1 MNNSIKEKIQQKE
14 FAALKDSHNVILR
27 WATGVGKS
35 HETIMLINNAQQT
48 LNKKCRVLL
57 VIAERAHK
65 DNWDAE
71 FTKWSL
77 DKSKFTITT
86 ICYASLKK
94 HYKEEYDIIILDEC
108 HHSFTD
114 LRLEVL
120 STIKSKYVFALSA
133 TLPTLDIAL
142 FEKIWGHFNVSNITM
157 KKAIDNNVL
166 PEPKVNLIKLELDSS
181 KQDQVIK
188 YSRANRNS
196 PTVKFE
202 DRWKYIKAGT
212 PCNILCTEKQ
222 KYQYYTDNMEYWKN
236 RYIISHNE
244 FQRNKWLNIASA
256 RKRFIG
262 DLKIRYAYKLVKSIP
277 INKRFICF
285 CSSILQCSALGGK
298 NVIHSKQSNNM
309 SVIANFNDKKIN
321 SLFAV
326 GMANE
331 GMNLNDIQIG
341 IIIQLDGN
349 ERSFIQKYGRAM
361 RADNPVQ
368 YIFYYK
374 DTQDE
379 VYLKNALENIDS
391 KFIVNLDINQITI

>member
-1 MNNSIKEKIQQKE
+1 M
-14 FAALKDSHNVILR
+14 
-27 WATGVGKS
+27 GK
-35 HETIMLINNAQQT
+35 T
-48 LNKKCRVLL
+48 
-57 VIAERAHK
+57 
-65 DNWDAE
+65 
-71 FTKWSL
+71 
-77 DKSKFTITT
+77 
-86 ICYASLKK
+86 
-94 HYKEEYDIIILDEC
+94 
-108 HHSFTD
+108 
-114 LRLEVL
+114 
-120 STIKSKYVFALSA
+120 
-133 TLPTLDIAL
+133 L

-166 PEPKVNLIKLELDSS
+166 PEPKVNLIKLELDSL

-196 PTVKFE
+196 PTVKYE

-212 PCNILCTEKQ
+212 PCNILCSEKQ